1 MKDLKKLAIA
11 FGISRIAYAVALLVA
26 PKKAAGPWLGA
37 DAASGGGKV
46 AARALAVR
54 DGALGA
60 GVAAAAATGSSMRPW
75 LYACVASDLVDATAT
90 WLERDSLPERAGPA
104 TLVVAGGAAAAGAA
118 LASAV
123 DE

>member
-1 MKDLKKLAIA
+1 MTDLQKLSIA
-11 FGISRIAYAVALLVA
+11 FGASRIAYAVALLAA
-26 PKKAAGPWLGA
+26 PERAANPWLGPVTE
-37 DAASGGGKV
+37 SGGARV

-60 GVAAAAATGSSMRPW
+60 GVVGAALTGSAARPW
-75 LYACVASDLVDATAT
+75 LVACIVSDLVDATAT
-90 WLERDSLPERAGPA
+90 WLERDALPERSGPA

-118 LASAV
+118 LALAV